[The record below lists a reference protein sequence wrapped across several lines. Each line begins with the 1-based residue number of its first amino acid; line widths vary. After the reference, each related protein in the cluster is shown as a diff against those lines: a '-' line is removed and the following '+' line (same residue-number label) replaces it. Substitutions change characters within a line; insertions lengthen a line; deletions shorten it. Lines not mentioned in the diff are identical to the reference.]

1 MDVEIII
8 LKLRFT
14 SPLFIETISIIY
26 SEYIHPSSHSI
37 SWCWL
42 KLNPTAYSLVSLQVK
57 EAAGVTLSNEE
68 VFMATQ
74 FKDFIKTIVVVSR
87 GGGGKKA
94 QGIKFYRPMILVK
107 IVFSL
112 RKQEAVC

>member
-1 MDVEIII
+1 MDFEIII

-14 SPLFIETISIIY
+14 SPFLLKQFPLYTV
-26 SEYIHPSSHSI
+26 YIHPWYTHGI

-42 KLNPTAYSLVSLQVK
+42 KLNFTAYSFVSLQVK

-94 QGIKFYRPMILVK
+94 QGTKFYRSMI
-107 IVFSL
+107 
-112 RKQEAVC
+112 